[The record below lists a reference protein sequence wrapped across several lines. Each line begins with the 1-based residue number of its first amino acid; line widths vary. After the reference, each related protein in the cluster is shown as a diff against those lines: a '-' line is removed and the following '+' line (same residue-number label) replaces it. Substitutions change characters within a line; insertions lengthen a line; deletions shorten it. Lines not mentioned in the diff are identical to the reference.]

1 MRHGRGSKANVQRLI
16 DTALNAWVRCL
27 HKDLVALLEVHGFVE
42 GTSHA
47 SGDYVIEQAFV
58 EK

>member
-1 MRHGRGSKANVQRLI
+1 MICGSPSML
-16 DTALNAWVRCL
+16 
-27 HKDLVALLEVHGFVE
+27 KDLVALLEVHGFVE

-47 SGDYVIEQAFV
+47 SGDYVIERAFV